1 MQQPCF
7 GNLFRCLATYE
18 TATTRQFY
26 HGRTETVRSCTS
38 EALAFAQAITDDKT
52 MTSVKE
58 TQGLL
63 GQAITKHLQ
72 LMEQCKN
79 NQGCDRHL
87 LGLKIQALEQGQVLP
102 ELFRDPVYQL
112 SGGDG
117 NFVMSTSLCG
127 YSEVTGA
134 CPPMTYDGYGVFY
147 GIPNDKYVKYAKGPL
162 HISYNFFFR
171 ICVWISSFKG
181 SKFTQP
187 TKLHENLFDI
197 LEKTSSL
204 FE

>member
-1 MQQPCF
+1 M
-7 GNLFRCLATYE
+7 ATYE

-38 EALAFAQAITDDKT
+38 EALAFARAITDDKT
-52 MTSVKE
+52 TTSVQE

-147 GIPNDKYVKYAKGPL
+147 GIPNDKYVKYGVSLECPNYPKSTQST
-162 HISYNFFFR
+162 HD
-171 ICVWISSFKG
+171 
-181 SKFTQP
+181 FTQP
-187 TKLHENLFDI
+187 TQSRPRPTQSNPKPS
-197 LEKTSSL
+197 KTNTK
-204 FE
+204 

>member
-1 MQQPCF
+1 MVGAVFKARFARLEKICD
-7 GNLFRCLATYE
+7 GCKSHYS
-18 TATTRQFY
+18 FY
-26 HGRTETVRSCTS
+26 IVI
-38 EALAFAQAITDDKT
+38 L
-52 MTSVKE
+52 
-58 TQGLL
+58 LL

-147 GIPNDKYVKYAKGPL
+147 GIPNDKYVKYGVSLECPNYPK
-162 HISYNFFFR
+162 S
-171 ICVWISSFKG
+171 
-181 SKFTQP
+181 TQSRPRPRP
-187 TKLHENLFDI
+187 T
-197 LEKTSSL
+197 
-204 FE
+204 

>member
-1 MQQPCF
+1 MLKACF
-7 GNLFRCLATYE
+7 GNHFRCLATYE

-102 ELFRDPVYQL
+102 ELFKDPVYQL

-147 GIPNDKYVKYAKGPL
+147 GIPNDKYVKHSKGPL
-162 HISYNFFFR
+162 HISYNFFSGF
-171 ICVWISSFKG
+171 VFG
-181 SKFTQP
+181 FPVSKEANS
-187 TKLHENLFDI
+187 LNLQNYMKIYFI
-197 LEKTSSL
+197 
-204 FE
+204 F

>member
-1 MQQPCF
+1 M
-7 GNLFRCLATYE
+7 ATYE

-38 EALAFAQAITDDKT
+38 EALAFAQAITDEKPIPKQDLQK
-52 MTSVKE
+52 
-58 TQGLL
+58 LL
-63 GQAITKHLQ
+63 IQAITKHLQ

-102 ELFRDPVYQL
+102 ELYQDPAYKL

-134 CPPMTYDGYGVFY
+134 CPPMVYDGYGVFY
-147 GIPNDKYVKYAKGPL
+147 GIPNDK
-162 HISYNFFFR
+162 
-171 ICVWISSFKG
+171 ICVWITTFKG
-181 SKFTQP
+181 STFTEP
-187 TKLHENLFDI
+187 AKLQENLFDI
-197 LEKTSSL
+197 FQKTNSI